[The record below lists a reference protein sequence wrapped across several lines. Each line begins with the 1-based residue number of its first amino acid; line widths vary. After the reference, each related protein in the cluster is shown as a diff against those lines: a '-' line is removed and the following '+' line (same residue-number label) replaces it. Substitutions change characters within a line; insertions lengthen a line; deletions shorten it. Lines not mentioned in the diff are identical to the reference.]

1 MPVLILILALLL
13 SLPAPAQQ
21 PHVYTCRF
29 TITKPVSNNQV
40 VDIRF
45 TQATDPDLK
54 PVTHALVSGTGRK
67 YFYTTEAKGGI
78 YIRDA
83 KSINK
88 SGVKTYSLVLHAWD
102 PTRLTAI
109 NNITIYVK

>member
-1 MPVLILILALLL
+1 MKKLLVFILAFIMY
-13 SLPAPAQQ
+13 SSFAQD
-21 PHVYTCRF
+21 PPVYTCRF
-29 TITKPVSNNQV
+29 TISKPVSNNQV

-45 TQATDPDLK
+45 TQATDPDRLI
-54 PVTHALVSGTGRK
+54 VTHAIVSGTGRK

-83 KSINK
+83 KAINK
-88 SGVKTYSLVLHAWD
+88 SGTKTYTLVLHAWD
-102 PTRLTAI
+102 PTRLTAV